1 MKFRAFLFAL
11 TMTALLFLPMTA
23 AFGKE
28 EVPKPALPSP
38 EIPSDSS
45 ETVPEEPKDSLPES
59 ADPVIFRIFDTGEEI
74 LREVP
79 AFDYV
84 SGAIAAEMGADFEQE
99 ALLAQG
105 IAAYTLALYQKDA
118 NAGSDYDFT
127 ADPGAKVGYL
137 TEDKAKEI
145 YGDAFPE
152 KWAKITS
159 ATEKAL
165 KTVVTYGGKPALTV
179 YHAMSAGMTE
189 DAANVWKGSVPYL
202 VAVESPG
209 DEASADFLSTVTV
222 TKARALTLLNSSG
235 AGLSGKAPEEWF
247 TGETRSPSGYV
258 LSVPIGKATFSGAKL
273 RSLFGLRSAAFTVDY
288 KDEIFTFTVKGYGH
302 GVGLSQV
309 GANAMAKDGATAAE
323 ILAHYYP
330 GTELTAAGN
339 GAI

>member
-11 TMTALLFLPMTA
+11 TFTALLFLPMTA
-23 AFGKE
+23 AFGRE
-28 EVPKPALPSP
+28 RLPAEP
-38 EIPSDSS
+38 ESA
-45 ETVPEEPKDSLPES
+45 VPEEPSVFFDEAPESEDPLPES

-79 AFDYV
+79 ALTYV
-84 SGAIAAEMGADFEQE
+84 AGAIAAEMGADFEPE

-127 ADPGAKVGYL
+127 ADPGTKVGYL
-137 TEDKAKEI
+137 TEEKAKEI

-152 KWAKITS
+152 KWEKIT
-159 ATEKAL
+159 AAAEKSIQ
-165 KTVVTYGGKPALTV
+165 KTVTYGGKPALTV
-179 YHAMSAGMTE
+179 YHAMSAGKTE

-222 TKARALTLLNSSG
+222 TKARALTLLNSFG
-235 AGLSGKAPEEWF
+235 AGLSGKEPEDWF

-258 LSVPIGKATFSGAKL
+258 LSIPIGKATFSGTKL
-273 RSLFGLRSAAFTVDY
+273 RSLFGLRSSAFTVEYED
-288 KDEIFTFTVKGYGH
+288 DVFTFTVKGYGH

-330 GTELTAAGN
+330 GTELSDAG
-339 GAI
+339 